1 MKWKRLT
8 CFLLAMSASAALF
21 GCKPS
26 ESELEQR
33 AVEQFRTK
41 LAAAQYHEIYLASS
55 DMLRK
60 KLTEVQLAEMLEAT
74 KLDLGSYQSA
84 NLRDR
89 ELTTYAKGLRLVRLT
104 YGSAFSKRSGI
115 EEGFAFEKTHR
126 GLKLAGYWYK
136 NAN

>member
-1 MKWKRLT
+1 M
-8 CFLLAMSASAALF
+8 ALF

-26 ESELEQR
+26 ESELEQN
-33 AVEQFRTK
+33 AVEQFRTR

-60 KLTEVQLAEMLEAT
+60 KLTEVQLTEILEAT
-74 KLDLGSYQSA
+74 KSDLGAYQSA
-84 NLRDR
+84 SLHDR
-89 ELTTYAKGLRLVRLT
+89 ELTTYAKGLKLVRLT
-104 YGSAFSKRSGI
+104 YGSAFSKRTGI
-115 EEGFAFEKTHR
+115 EEGFAFEKTNH